1 MAKAEQQRKQQQM
14 LISQQQRQSAVPTQ
28 AAKGRSRPVPDPIVE
43 EKISQLL
50 NSMRQNSEVTSNGDD
65 DVAEGHGG
73 HGRSRKDEEDMDEDE
88 RLLASEE
95 GKKLSSKERRQL
107 RNKVSARAFRSRRK
121 EYIGQLEGEI
131 ATRVNEN
138 TDLRAQNR
146 ELLSENKRL
155 ADLTRMLLSSPSF
168 SGFLDTLSTNP
179 NPVERQQQATPPVV
193 EQQQQ
198 QHQQEQ
204 THAPKDPNPN
214 PYAQQQQQNLDMNIN
229 YAILPDAAPLDF
241 SMLDLNTHDFIYQ
254 PQVFSVHS
262 VEEVKF
268 DASVLSGK
276 PSSTFEAE
284 EDKLELPLFTPAA
297 EPAPAP
303 VSAKSG
309 VVEEVTEVDEAFDSD
324 PMFSLFA
331 PSSASAPVAPLP
343 LDTAALIASIQPAK
357 ALLNFELVDEN
368 EAERRLF
375 RVQRLGAGI
384 EAVVAR
390 LEGLGLE

>member
-1 MAKAEQQRKQQQM
+1 
-14 LISQQQRQSAVPTQ
+14 
-28 AAKGRSRPVPDPIVE
+28 
-43 EKISQLL
+43 
-50 NSMRQNSEVTSNGDD
+50 
-65 DVAEGHGG
+65 
-73 HGRSRKDEEDMDEDE
+73 
-88 RLLASEE
+88 
-95 GKKLSSKERRQL
+95 
-107 RNKVSARAFRSRRK
+107 
-121 EYIGQLEGEI
+121 
-131 ATRVNEN
+131 
-138 TDLRAQNR
+138 
-146 ELLSENKRL
+146 
-155 ADLTRMLLSSPSF
+155 MLLSSPSF

-179 NPVERQQQATPPVV
+179 NAAERQQQATPPVV

-198 QHQQEQ
+198 QQQQER
-204 THAPKDPNPN
+204 THAPKDPN

-229 YAILPDAAPLDF
+229 YAMIPDAAPLDF
-241 SMLDLNTHDFIYQ
+241 NLLDLNSHDFIYQ

-262 VEEVKF
+262 VEEVRF

-284 EDKLELPLFTPAA
+284 EDKLEVPLPLFS
-297 EPAPAP
+297 APAP
-303 VSAKSG
+303 VMESKEVDA
-309 VVEEVTEVDEAFDSD
+309 VEEVDEEFDSN

-331 PSSASAPVAPLP
+331 PSSSATTSAPLP

-357 ALLNFELVDEN
+357 AMLNYELVDQD